1 MAAWWHESQRSNKV
15 GDYFP
20 SACGR
25 RQHLLS
31 RLPWESKH
39 TIMLSHCT
47 PCRSALL
54 VNGKKETISITCVN
68 YFSIAIIKYPKER
81 DFPPHHRLR
90 VQSIMVGNTRQQELG
105 TAGHTVPTSRKERGM
120 NPGLS
125 LPFPFYS
132 GQGRCRPQWVGL
144 PTSVNLVS

>member
-1 MAAWWHESQRSNKV
+1 MAEWWHESQQSNKV

-47 PCRSALL
+47 PCRWALL
-54 VNGKKETISITCVN
+54 VNAKKEAVSITCVN
-68 YFSIAIIKYPKER
+68 YFSIAVIKHPKEGF
-81 DFPPHHRLR
+81 FPPLIGWGYSLSWWKAAGTWDSWPHCAHKQKGERDESWPQFTFSLLFWTGK
-90 VQSIMVGNTRQQELG
+90 VPPTVGRSS
-105 TAGHTVPTSRKERGM
+105 H
-120 NPGLS
+120 LS
-125 LPFPFYS
+125 
-132 GQGRCRPQWVGL
+132 
-144 PTSVNLVS
+144 